1 MSVCLH
7 MSKCT
12 TCTTE
17 TCRGKKGTADLPTGD
32 AEDCTVPCG
41 YWVTKEE
48 QVLLTVKAS
57 LQPLNISINFSQI
70 LFYIEIH

>member
-1 MSVCLH
+1 MFCLH
-7 MSKCT
+7 VSKCT

-17 TCRGKKGTADLPTGD
+17 TFRGKKWTADLPTGD

-57 LQPLNISINFSQI
+57 LQPLNISINFFSDFI
-70 LFYIEIH
+70 LY